1 MVRMQLAGFHGSRP
15 LQLACMLLALAAVT
29 TSSADARR
37 RCIFLECGPANT
49 PNPNPPKAPDVPNI
63 RPSQPPQ
70 HEGLQRTRLQGETCD
85 DVGGFRYCV
94 SSVLD
99 PQFGFSYNPR
109 NLVDTDLKTA
119 WVEGKEVS
127 GEDRA
132 KLLAKGKAHWI
143 NDSFWLNPVSK
154 LRDEGVAL
162 STVAV
167 DDGAGLMAT
176 YGSGG
181 NTPGDSYLWIVD
193 DKGLPTAWKMWTKII
208 PIGGLKASWESWVT
222 LDSGAKVSTQHVFGP
237 LTLALTEVS
246 GAATLDKVEPGPDPF
261 APLFEQAKAAGAPA
275 SRPASRPV
283 EEPKK

>member
-119 WVEGKEVS
+119 WVEGKDGNGEGESLVVELNGLRTITAIQVMNGYHKNERLFLANNRVHVAELQFSNGETRRISLADAPGLQTIEV
-127 GEDRA
+127 
-132 KLLAKGKAHWI
+132 GKQKAE
-143 NDSFWLNPVSK
+143 WLRFTIRSVYQGNKYKV
-154 LRDEGVAL
+154 
-162 STVAV
+162 TAV
-167 DDGAGLMAT
+167 T
-176 YGSGG
+176 EFR
-181 NTPGDSYLWIVD
+181 VV
-193 DKGLPTAWKMWTKII
+193 TAN
-208 PIGGLKASWESWVT
+208 
-222 LDSGAKVSTQHVFGP
+222 
-237 LTLALTEVS
+237 
-246 GAATLDKVEPGPDPF
+246 
-261 APLFEQAKAAGAPA
+261 
-275 SRPASRPV
+275 
-283 EEPKK
+283 